1 MLAAAAV
8 FQRLPSFFL
17 YKTSGIFNLPFLF
30 VLPVIFLSPELS
42 CSPAESSSQLKTL
55 APHLY
60 SPSPLSSR
68 AGSEP
73 PPSSPPSALP
83 APAPATSSLSP
94 PPPPPPPPTSNA
106 SSQDASLS
114 AESEEEKAKKLLY
127 CSLCKVAVN
136 SLSQLEAHNAG
147 KELFLEESFRV
158 FLMYNLSWQQ
168 QRPKLE
174 ICTVELLWSWH
185 LWVLFFSPI
194 FPYKSCLEMP
204 RWAQK
209 NLSASLKWRWL
220 LSSQVQS
227 TKQCWKPEAVQGRS
241 RLTLALEPSWRTAV
255 PPQRRAPASRTK
267 PSTAKSAMSMSTPRS
282 SLNR

>member
-1 MLAAAAV
+1 MPRRSSLRRARPRPGCQSQESPVGAAPV
-8 FQRLPSFFL
+8 LLRLPSQPVTTALSTQVLFSSQNCAGCCCCFSKV
-17 YKTSGIFNLPFLF
+17 KTSGVFNLPFLF

-94 PPPPPPPPTSNA
+94 PSPPPPTSNA

-147 KELFLEESFRV
+147 KELFLEESFRE
-158 FLMYNLSWQQ
+158 FLMYNLS
-168 QRPKLE
+168 
-174 ICTVELLWSWH
+174 
-185 LWVLFFSPI
+185 
-194 FPYKSCLEMP
+194 
-204 RWAQK
+204 
-209 NLSASLKWRWL
+209 
-220 LSSQVQS
+220 
-227 TKQCWKPEAVQGRS
+227 
-241 RLTLALEPSWRTAV
+241 
-255 PPQRRAPASRTK
+255 
-267 PSTAKSAMSMSTPRS
+267 
-282 SLNR
+282 